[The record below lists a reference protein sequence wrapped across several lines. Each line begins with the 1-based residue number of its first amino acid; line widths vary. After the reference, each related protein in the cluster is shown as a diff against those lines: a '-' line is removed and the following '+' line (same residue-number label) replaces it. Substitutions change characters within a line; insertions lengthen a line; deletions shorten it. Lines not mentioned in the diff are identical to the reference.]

1 MCIMMF
7 AIKGKNLEKQIVYFL
22 HCTRTESRTTNM
34 HIKSMFNLFPILYIF
49 IYPNCHLKEHVF

>member
-22 HCTRTESRTTNM
+22 LLFLCTTNM

-49 IYPNCHLKEHVF
+49 IYPNRHLKEHVF